1 MLYYNCPKGKG
12 QGKPQSRSAVFSPS
26 EATKKNPKK
35 LKKRLDK
42 IPNLWYNKIT
52 KGELNSTN
60 RERVDTMT
68 NTEKMTN
75 RKALTYAIDNLP
87 DAPQDVLDKLGNMI
101 AQLDKKN
108 ASPKKLTA
116 QQEKN
121 ISIGEDIVSFLS
133 DHEGEGF
140 TVSDL
145 LKSVPSCEGDSNQH
159 VSAIMRQLVLGGT
172 VEKYTDKRR
181 TYFRTVVGE

>member
-1 MLYYNCPKGKG
+1 MKKG
-12 QGKPQSRSAVFSPS
+12 
-26 EATKKNPKK
+26 
-35 LKKRLDK
+35 LDK
-42 IPNLWYNKIT
+42 SPNLWYNKIT

-68 NTEKMTN
+68 KTDKMTN
-75 RKALTYAIDNLP
+75 RKALEIAIAAIGDTNA
-87 DAPQDVLDKLGNMI
+87 DATAKLEKMI
-101 AQLDKKN
+101 DQLDKKN
-108 ASPKKLTA
+108 AAPKKLTA

-121 ISIGEDIVSFLS
+121 IAMSGEVLDFLL

-145 LKSVPSCEGDSNQH
+145 LKSVPVLEGDSNQH
-159 VSAIMRQLVLGGT
+159 ASALMRALVLAGS

-181 TYFRTVVGE
+181 TYFRAVTAA

>member
-1 MLYYNCPKGKG
+1 
-12 QGKPQSRSAVFSPS
+12 
-26 EATKKNPKK
+26 
-35 LKKRLDK
+35 
-42 IPNLWYNKIT
+42 
-52 KGELNSTN
+52 
-60 RERVDTMT
+60 MT

-75 RKALTYAIDNLP
+75 RKALTYALDNLP
-87 DAPQDVLDKLGNMI
+87 DAPADVREKLENMI

-121 ISIGEDIVSFLS
+121 ISIGEDIVGFLS

-145 LKSVPSCEGDSNQH
+145 IKSVPSLEGDSNQH
-159 VSAIMRQLVLGGT
+159 ASAVMRQLVLAGS

-181 TYFRTVVGE
+181 TYFRAVVAA

>member
-1 MLYYNCPKGKG
+1 
-12 QGKPQSRSAVFSPS
+12 
-26 EATKKNPKK
+26 
-35 LKKRLDK
+35 
-42 IPNLWYNKIT
+42 
-52 KGELNSTN
+52 
-60 RERVDTMT
+60 MT

-75 RKALTYAIDNLP
+75 RKALSYALDNLP
-87 DAPQDVLDKLGNMI
+87 DAPADVREKLENMI

-121 ISIGEDIVSFLS
+121 ISIGEDIVGFLS

-145 LKSVPSCEGDSNQH
+145 IKSVPSLEGDSNQH
-159 VSAIMRQLVLGGT
+159 ASAVMRQLVLAGS

-181 TYFRTVVGE
+181 TYFRAVVAA

>member
-1 MLYYNCPKGKG
+1 
-12 QGKPQSRSAVFSPS
+12 
-26 EATKKNPKK
+26 
-35 LKKRLDK
+35 
-42 IPNLWYNKIT
+42 
-52 KGELNSTN
+52 
-60 RERVDTMT
+60 MT

-75 RKALTYAIDNLP
+75 RKALTYALTNLP
-87 DAPQDVLDKLGNMI
+87 DAPADVREKLENMI

-121 ISIGEDIVSFLS
+121 ISIGEDIVGFLS

-145 LKSVPSCEGDSNQH
+145 IKSVPSLEGDSNQH
-159 VSAIMRQLVLGGT
+159 ASAVMRQLVLAGS

-181 TYFRTVVGE
+181 TYFRAVVAA

>member
-1 MLYYNCPKGKG
+1 
-12 QGKPQSRSAVFSPS
+12 
-26 EATKKNPKK
+26 
-35 LKKRLDK
+35 
-42 IPNLWYNKIT
+42 
-52 KGELNSTN
+52 
-60 RERVDTMT
+60 MT

-75 RKALTYAIDNLP
+75 RKALTYALDNLP
-87 DAPQDVLDKLGNMI
+87 DAPADVREKLENMI

-121 ISIGEDIVSFLS
+121 LSVGAEILDFLL

-145 LKSVPSCEGDSNQH
+145 LKSVPSLEGDSNQH
-159 VSAIMRQLVLGGT
+159 ASAVMRQLILAGS

-181 TYFRTVVGE
+181 TYFRAVVAA

>member
-1 MLYYNCPKGKG
+1 M
-12 QGKPQSRSAVFSPS
+12 
-26 EATKKNPKK
+26 
-35 LKKRLDK
+35 KKRLDK
-42 IPNLWYNKIT
+42 SPNLWYNKIT

-68 NTEKMTN
+68 KTDKMTN
-75 RKALTYAIDNLP
+75 RKALSYAIDNLP
-87 DAPQDVLDKLGNMI
+87 DAPAEVVEKLENMI

-108 ASPKKLTA
+108 AAPKKLTA

-121 ISIGEDIVSFLS
+121 VAMSGEVLDFLL

-145 LKSVPSCEGDSNQH
+145 LKSVPVLEGDSNQH
-159 VSAIMRQLVLGGT
+159 ASALMRQLVIAGS

-181 TYFRTVVGE
+181 TYFRATTAA